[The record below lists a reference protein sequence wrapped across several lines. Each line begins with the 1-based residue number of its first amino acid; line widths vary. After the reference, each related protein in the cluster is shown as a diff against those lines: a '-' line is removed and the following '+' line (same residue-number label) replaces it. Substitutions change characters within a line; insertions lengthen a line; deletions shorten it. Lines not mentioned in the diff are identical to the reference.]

1 MDKLIFY
8 KPSRQKSKTGTALV
22 RVSAEAYNAISAI
35 EAETGKSMSFIA
47 SQMVLYAAK
56 NAEIREGGC
65 DDE

>member
-8 KPSRQKSKTGTALV
+8 KPSPPKSKAGTAIV
-22 RVSAEAYNAISAI
+22 RVSTEAYNAISAI

-56 NAEIREGGC
+56 NTEIRE
-65 DDE
+65 DDCNGE